1 MLYVTIKGFEE
12 EGRHAV
18 KASNFFE
25 ECFDEE
31 AHDAYRNSEEG
42 QARWDAACQNG
53 DYAMCWLS
61 GTIRDE
67 FTSYKPSNNFD
78 KTAINCCDSWT
89 ASEYALTI
97 YQNGECLNRPVF
109 RVKFDNAV
117 LVGSDTELGE
127 ETEEY
132 VYGILS
138 LLDGIVV
145 ERVA

>member
-12 EGRHAV
+12 EKYAV

-42 QARWDAACQNG
+42 QARWNAACKDG
-53 DYAMCWLS
+53 DYAMCALS

-67 FTSYKPSNNFD
+67 FTSYVPSNNFD
-78 KTAINCCDSWT
+78 ETAANCCDSWKC
-89 ASEYALTI
+89 SEYALTV
-97 YQNGECLNRPVF
+97 YQNTMCLSRPVF
-109 RVKFDNAV
+109 RVKFDNAT
-117 LVGSDTELGE
+117 LADSDTELGE

-132 VYGILS
+132 VYGMLS

>member
-12 EGRHAV
+12 EKYAV

-25 ECFDEE
+25 ECFDEK
-31 AHDAYRNSEEG
+31 AHDTYRNSEEG
-42 QARWDAACQNG
+42 KARWDAACKDG

-61 GTIRDE
+61 GKIQDE
-67 FTSYKPSNNFD
+67 FTSYQPSNCFD
-78 KTAINCCDSWT
+78 KTVINCCDSWKCT
-89 ASEYALTI
+89 DYALTI
-97 YQNGECLNRPVF
+97 YQNSEYLSRPVF
-109 RVKFDNAV
+109 RVKFDNAT
-117 LVGSDTELGE
+117 LVSSDTELGE